1 MRSAIPKIL
10 HRLEEYQEKAA
21 YEVDIDV
28 DEILS
33 LNNKIVADKNLT
45 QDQAEQIHDCIIHL
59 NVFVEGQRESVLRIL
74 NGMSSAKKAISQYSP
89 PTLKSKSRFVY
100 RKA

>member
-1 MRSAIPKIL
+1 MRLSIPEIL
-10 HRLEEYQEKAA
+10 HRLEEYQGKAA
-21 YEVDIDV
+21 HEIDIDV

-33 LNNKIVADKNLT
+33 LNNQIVAHKSIPEE
-45 QDQAEQIHDCIIHL
+45 QAAQLHSCINKLNTFVSEQ
-59 NVFVEGQRESVLRIL
+59 QESVLRVL

>member
-1 MRSAIPKIL
+1 MRGAVSNIL

-21 YEVDIDV
+21 HEIDIDV
-28 DEILS
+28 DEIVS
-33 LNNKIVADKNLT
+33 LNDQIVSNKTLT
-45 QDQAEQIHDCIIHL
+45 TEQAVQLHSCITKLHS
-59 NVFVEGQRESVLRIL
+59 FVEEQQESVLRVL